1 MHLLSSLILI
11 LVLATP
17 GLSSSDTESQHS
29 IQKRQTTVTFTSK
42 YEDIRELIVNIVVA
56 FTFATLAVFF
66 VAPLFGYK
74 LDLLVSTF
82 EEEPLEAPL
91 SSAYAYT
98 EPAGSA
104 YPEPAAGYA
113 VATGRRLLQ
122 PSEAWYT
129 KVIRSIDLVDTGLNW
144 MEIEGESCRQ
154 RAICEAEYAA
164 SQNTIA
170 RLAINTINSNLRG
183 LDKYS
188 EAVDAGLNGADCALL
203 YSECPPSTYQ
213 GIFSIF

>member
-29 IQKRQTTVTFTSK
+29 IQKRQTTVRSFLPSFNSISRTIGGISLETVLLLALAFIIADVLFT
-42 YEDIRELIVNIVVA
+42 V
-56 FTFATLAVFF
+56 T
-66 VAPLFGYK
+66 
-74 LDLLVSTF
+74 
-82 EEEPLEAPL
+82 
-91 SSAYAYT
+91 
-98 EPAGSA
+98 
-104 YPEPAAGYA
+104 A
-113 VATGRRLLQ
+113 VAVTGRSNESLSFGRWLRE
-122 PSEAWYT
+122 SFFN
-129 KVIRSIDLVDTGLNW
+129 SIDLVDTGLNW